1 MAGMKSE
8 FELIEA
14 LARAVR
20 PRARGAKG
28 IVVGIGDDA
37 AAVRAPAGA
46 DLVVTTDAM
55 VEGRHF
61 ERTWLS
67 PRQMGWRLA
76 AANLSDIAAMGA
88 RPCWALVS
96 LVLPRS
102 VSGLYAE
109 AIERGAAEHL
119 ARYGA
124 VIVGGNVASTDGP
137 LVCDMTLLGTCKR
150 GRVWER
156 RAQAGDAI
164 VVAGVLGAAAA
175 GVETLKQGKRD
186 AALIKAYRRPI
197 PRIDIARALAS
208 NRNIHGAIDISD
220 GLSSDL
226 IHLCEAN
233 NLGCEIDAGALP
245 IPRGVRAFCSAR
257 RKNPIEW
264 ALHAGEDYALLLSV
278 APQRAVAIC
287 RMIRNS
293 GAPAS
298 IIGCFTASRGI
309 YGILDD
315 RGVRAF
321 DSRGWDHL
329 KR

>member
-28 IVVGIGDDA
+28 VVVGIGDDA
-37 AAVRAPAGA
+37 AVVRAPAGE
-46 DLVVTTDAM
+46 DLVLTTDAM

-61 ERTWLS
+61 ERTWIS

-88 RPCWALVS
+88 TPRWALVS

-119 ARYGA
+119 SRYGA

-150 GRVWER
+150 GSAWER
-156 RAQAGDAI
+156 RAPAGDAI

-175 GVETLKQGKRD
+175 GVATLARGERN
-186 AALIKAYRRPI
+186 AALARAYRRPT
-197 PRIDIARALAS
+197 PRIDVARALAS

-226 IHLCEAN
+226 IHMCKAN
-233 NLGCEIDAGALP
+233 RLGCEIDAGALP
-245 IPRGVRAFCSAR
+245 IPRAVRGFCAAQ
-257 RKNPIEW
+257 RKNTIEW

-278 APQRAVAIC
+278 VPQRAVAIC

-293 GAPAS
+293 GAPAAV
-298 IIGCFTASRGI
+298 IGCFTASRGT
-309 YGILDD
+309 YGILDNG
-315 RGVRAF
+315 RVHAF
-321 DSRGWDHL
+321 DARGWDHL